1 MDNSSKASC
10 FPALPTANV
19 QHLTPKDGV
28 RHPEFFVNMID
39 YNADDEIFLSNT
51 CFSDEENLKFIGKS
65 TGIRVAYVE
74 VKIRTT
80 WFYM

>member
-1 MDNSSKASC
+1 
-10 FPALPTANV
+10 
-19 QHLTPKDGV
+19 
-28 RHPEFFVNMID
+28 MID

-51 CFSDEENLKFIGKS
+51 CFRDEENLKFIGKS